1 MSERYE
7 GEIMKRNAVT
17 KANRRSILLDKAG
30 FAGLFAF
37 LCLLSFLFLVPLFWL
52 LACSFKQP
60 SELFAVPV
68 KWLPATFDF
77 GNYLRMF
84 HYFPFMRYLK
94 NTLII
99 VFFNI
104 VGSTAS
110 SAVVAYGFSRLH
122 WKGRDQVFVL
132 VLITMILPF
141 QVVMVP
147 LFMMF
152 QKIGWIGT
160 FLPLTLTCFFGNP
173 FYIFLVRQFFLSLP
187 DELNEAARI
196 DGSGEFRTFFQIAV
210 PLSTPVLATVAIF
223 SFLRS
228 WNDFIGPL
236 IFLANDKLYTLAIGA
251 QLIRSRLQ
259 PNWEILMPLG
269 MVMVLPVLI
278 IFFLMQ
284 KYFIQGIAMSGIK
297 G

>member
-1 MSERYE
+1 MAT
-7 GEIMKRNAVT
+7 AVSVL
-17 KANRRSILLDKAG
+17 NRKKIFLDRVGFSLL
-30 FAGLFAF
+30 
-37 LCLLSFLFLVPLFWL
+37 LLVLVLITLAFLVPLFWL
-52 LACSFKQP
+52 LTCSFKAP
-60 SELFAVPV
+60 SELFSVPV
-68 KWLPATFDF
+68 QWLPAKFHF
-77 GNYLRMF
+77 ENYPRMF
-84 HYFPFMRYLK
+84 NYFPFMRYLR

-110 SAVVAYGFSRLH
+110 SAIVAYGFSRLR
-122 WKGRDQVFVL
+122 WKGREQVFVL

-141 QVVMVP
+141 QVIMVP
-147 LFMMF
+147 LFLMF
-152 QKIGWIGT
+152 QKLHWIGT
-160 FLPLTLTCFFGNP
+160 FLPLTATCFFGNP
-173 FYIFLVRQFFLSLP
+173 FFIFLMRQFFLSLP
-187 DELNEAARI
+187 QELNDAARI
-196 DGSGEFRTFFQIAV
+196 DGAGEFRTFFQIAI

-223 SFLRS
+223 SFLRT

-236 IFLANDKLYTLAIGA
+236 FFLANDKLYTLAIGA

-269 MVMVLPVLI
+269 VVMVLPVLI

>member
-1 MSERYE
+1 MANGAVVSEQ
-7 GEIMKRNAVT
+7 
-17 KANRRSILLDKAG
+17 NRRSILSEKLRL
-30 FAGLFAF
+30 AGLLLGLCVIAF
-37 LCLLSFLFLVPLFWL
+37 MFLVPLFWL
-52 LACSFKQP
+52 LMCSFKKP
-60 SELFAVPV
+60 PELFAVPV
-68 KWLPATFDF
+68 RWLPTDFNFD
-77 GNYLRMF
+77 NYIRMF
-84 HYFPFMRYLK
+84 SYFPFVRYLK
-94 NTLII
+94 NTLVI

-104 VGSTAS
+104 VGSTMS
-110 SAVVAYGFSRLH
+110 SAAVAYGFSRLR
-122 WKGRDQVFVL
+122 WKGRDQVFVI

-147 LFMMF
+147 LFLVF
-152 QKIGWIGT
+152 QRIGWIGT
-160 FLPLTLTCFFGNP
+160 FLPLTATCFFGNP
-173 FYIFLVRQFFLSLP
+173 FYIFLVRQFFLTLP
-187 DELNEAARI
+187 EELNDAARI
-196 DGSGEFRTFFQIAV
+196 DGSGEFRFFFEMAI
-210 PLSTPVLATVAIF
+210 PLSAPVLATVSIF

-228 WNDFIGPL
+228 WNDFVGPL

-269 MVMVLPVLI
+269 VVMVLPVLV

>member
-1 MSERYE
+1 M
-7 GEIMKRNAVT
+7 RNQR
-17 KANRRSILLDKAG
+17 KILLDKMG
-30 FAGLFAF
+30 FGVLFLVLVVITVA
-37 LCLLSFLFLVPLFWL
+37 FLVPLFWL
-52 LACSFKQP
+52 LSCSLKE
-60 SELFAVPV
+60 SRELFTVPV
-68 KWLPATFDF
+68 RWIPSKPRFDNF
-77 GNYLRMF
+77 VRMF
-84 HYFPFMRYLK
+84 NYFPFMRYLG

-104 VGSTAS
+104 IGSTLS
-110 SAVVAYGFSRLH
+110 SAVVAYGFSRLY
-122 WKGRDQVFVL
+122 WKGRDKVFVI

-141 QVVMVP
+141 QVIMVP

-152 QKIGWIGT
+152 NSLHWIGT
-160 FLPLTLTCFFGNP
+160 FLPLTVTCFFGNP
-173 FYIFLVRQFFLSLP
+173 FYIFLMRQFFLSLP
-187 DELNEAARI
+187 QELNDAARI
-196 DGSGEFRTFFQIAV
+196 DGAHEFRIFAQIAI

-223 SFLRS
+223 AFLKT

-251 QLIRSRLQ
+251 QMIRSRLQ

-269 MVMVLPVLI
+269 VVMVLPVLI

>member
-1 MSERYE
+1 MAN
-7 GEIMKRNAVT
+7 GAVVS
-17 KANRRSILLDKAG
+17 AQNRRSILSERLRLA
-30 FAGLFAF
+30 ALLLVLCVIAF
-37 LCLLSFLFLVPLFWL
+37 MFLVPLFWL
-52 LACSFKQP
+52 LMCSFKKP
-60 SELFAVPV
+60 AELFAVPIR
-68 KWLPATFDF
+68 WLPTDFNFD
-77 GNYLRMF
+77 NYIRMF
-84 HYFPFMRYLK
+84 SYFPFVRYLR

-104 VGSTAS
+104 VGSTMS
-110 SAVVAYGFSRLH
+110 SAAVAYGFSRLR
-122 WKGRDQVFVL
+122 WKGRDQVFVI

-147 LFMMF
+147 LFLVF
-152 QKIGWIGT
+152 QRIGWIGT
-160 FLPLTLTCFFGNP
+160 FLPLTATCFFGNP

-187 DELNEAARI
+187 EELNDAARI
-196 DGSGEFRTFFQIAV
+196 DGSGEFRFFFQMAI
-210 PLSTPVLATVAIF
+210 PLSAPVLATVAIF

-228 WNDFIGPL
+228 WNDFVGPL

-269 MVMVLPVLI
+269 VVMVLPVLV